1 MLYFA
6 YGSNMDAAAMRV
18 RCPRSRPV
26 GLARLMRHRFYLMGR
41 TGYAS
46 VRRDPRATVHGV
58 LFDLALADVPALD
71 RYEDVGHGLYT
82 KAQQPVVLGEG
93 ASRRALLYYGADESE
108 GGTPPVGYMEGVVA
122 AARAAALP
130 PAYVSGLETH
140 LPRGRP

>member
-6 YGSNMDAAAMRV
+6 YGSNMDATAMRA
-18 RCPRSRPV
+18 RCPRSHVV

-46 VRRDPRATVHGV
+46 VCRDPRVSVHGV

-71 RYEDVGHGLYT
+71 RYEDVAHGLYT
-82 KAQQPVVLGEG
+82 KAQQSVVLGAG
-93 ASRRALLYYGADESE
+93 QTRRALLYYGADESE
-108 GGTPPVGYMEGVVA
+108 GGAPPPGYMEGVVA

-130 PAYVSGLETH
+130 PAYVTGLEAH
-140 LPRGRP
+140 LPRGRA